1 MTIYSTGIAFKEP
14 INYRVPDLPHLK
26 FFFVRDLLTVESI
39 CLYWI
44 DEVHVD
50 EKYRNSPILLDL
62 LRHET
67 KHYRLIKEIIRLKKE
82 RKISSFLKSRL
93 LIIYN
98 NLWDIADCIRMELKE
113 YIFNLIYYIN
123 KLWGR
128 ARG

>member
-1 MTIYSTGIAFKEP
+1 MTIYSTGIVKEP
-14 INYRVPDLPHLK
+14 INYHVPDLPHLK
-26 FFFVRDLLTVESI
+26 FFFVKDLLTDMGM
-39 CLYWI
+39 CLYW
-44 DEVHVD
+44 VD
-50 EKYRNSPILLDL
+50 EIHIDVKYRDSPILMDL

-82 RKISSFLKSRL
+82 RKISSYLKSRL

-98 NLWDIADCIRMELKE
+98 NLWDIVDCIRMELKE

-128 ARG
+128 ARR